1 MSKLKIAVLAGGIS
15 NEREVSLNTAEQ
27 IISNLPSD
35 KYEVNK
41 VEVNADFHW
50 IEELKQNKPDVA
62 FIALH
67 GKFGEDGRT
76 QSVLEY
82 LGVKY
87 TGSGVLASAFGMDKI
102 RCSGFLSE
110 SGLNIPKIVSF
121 SKAVDP
127 DKALLEVKEKIFF
140 PCVVKPNESGSS
152 VGVTICQNQEE
163 FKTGLEKAFKED
175 ALVLVEE
182 YIKGQE
188 LTCGVLGNTGSDLL
202 ELPPIE
208 IIPHKQFF
216 DYAAK
221 YQKESDEICPANIP
235 AELTKEVQQ
244 ASVLA
249 HKLLGCRGLTRS
261 DFIYDGKKLFF
272 LEINTLPGQTKE
284 SLCPKEAAAM
294 GLSFSEFLEKQIQL
308 ALE

>member
-1 MSKLKIAVLAGGIS
+1 MSKLKIAVLSGGIS

-27 IISNLPSD
+27 ILSNIPKD
-35 KYEVNK
+35 KYEVFK
-41 VEVNADFHW
+41 VDVNSDLKW
-50 IEELKQNKPDVA
+50 IEELKNNKPDVA

-76 QSVLEY
+76 QAVLEY
-82 LGVKY
+82 LGIKY
-87 TGSGVLASAFGMDKI
+87 TGSGVLSSAFGMDKI
-102 RCSGFLSE
+102 RCSDFLSH

-121 SKAVDP
+121 QKGVDFNE
-127 DKALLEVKEKIFF
+127 ALSVVKEKISF

-152 VGVTICQNQEE
+152 VGVTICQNEDMFEQ
-163 FKTGLEKAFKED
+163 GLENAFKED
-175 ALVLVEE
+175 DLVLVEQ

-188 LTCGVLGNTGSDLL
+188 LTSGVLGNTGGELL
-202 ELPPIE
+202 ALPPIE

-221 YQKESDEICPANIP
+221 YQKESDEICPANISE
-235 AELTKEVQQ
+235 ELTKEVQQ

-249 HKLLGCRGLTRS
+249 HKLLGCRGLTRT
-261 DFIYDGKKLFF
+261 DFIFDGQKLFF

-284 SLCPKEAAAM
+284 SLCPKEASAI
-294 GLSFSEFLEKQIQL
+294 GLSFAEFLEKQIQL

>member
-1 MSKLKIAVLAGGIS
+1 MTKLKVAVLAGGIS

-27 IISNLPSD
+27 IVLNLSSD

-41 VEVNADFHW
+41 VEVNSDFHW
-50 IEELKQNKPDVA
+50 ALELRQNKPDVA

-82 LGVKY
+82 LGIKY

-110 SGLNIPKIVSF
+110 GGLNIPKMVSF
-121 SKAVDP
+121 SRAVDL
-127 DKALLEVKEKIFF
+127 DQALLEVKEKISF

-152 VGVTICQNQEE
+152 VGVTICQNEE
-163 FKTGLEKAFKED
+163 DFKLGWEKAFKED
-175 ALVLVEE
+175 SLILVEE
-182 YIKGQE
+182 YIKGKE
-188 LTCGVLGNTGSDLL
+188 LTSGVLGNTGSELL
-202 ELPPIE
+202 ALPPIE
-208 IIPHKQFF
+208 IVPHKEFF

-221 YQKESDEICPANIP
+221 YQKESDEICPANISV
-235 AELTKEVQQ
+235 ELTKEVQE

-261 DFIYDGKKLFF
+261 DFIYDGSKLYF

-284 SLCPKEAAAM
+284 SLCPKEAAAI

>member
-1 MSKLKIAVLAGGIS
+1 MNRLKVAVLAGGIS
-15 NEREVSLNTAEQ
+15 NEREVSLDTAEQ
-27 IISNLPSD
+27 ILSNLSQE
-35 KYEVNK
+35 KYEVFK
-41 VEVNADFHW
+41 VEVNADLKW
-50 IEELKQNKPDVA
+50 IEELRNNKPDVA

-76 QSVLEY
+76 QAVLEY
-82 LGVKY
+82 LGIKY

-102 RCSGFLSE
+102 RCSEFLSH
-110 SGLNIPKIVSF
+110 SGLNTPKVVSF
-121 SKAVDP
+121 QKGVNF
-127 DKALLEVKEKIFF
+127 KEALNVVNEKISF

-152 VGVTICQNQEE
+152 VGVTICQNEE
-163 FKTGLEKAFKED
+163 MFEQGLENAFKED
-175 ALVLVEE
+175 VLVLAEQ

-188 LTCGVLGNTGSDLL
+188 LTSGVLGNTGSELL
-202 ELPPIE
+202 ALPPIE

-221 YQKESDEICPANIP
+221 YQKESDEICPAKISD
-235 AELTKEVQQ
+235 ELAKQVQQ
-244 ASVLA
+244 GSVLA

-261 DFIYDGKKLFF
+261 DFIYDGQKLFF

-284 SLCPKEAAAM
+284 SLCPKEAAAI
-294 GLSFSEFLEKQIQL
+294 GLSFAEFLEKQIQL